1 MKKTILSLLL
11 IASTMLLHAQCN
23 AQNCIKVDSAK
34 FTNPSGDNV
43 TWKLTIYWSASG
55 TKHLNTIITNA
66 GDTVLN
72 TCNEVR
78 AQGNSSGTI
87 VYNNIIT
94 TGGSLMLR
102 SYFTRWTGTCGNGTI
117 CDSSQSLIFNVLP
130 IKVEYITARN
140 VDNSTLITF
149 KVGAVEDGKNEITV
163 MYQMRNGSTKKRVIE
178 LPDEMNPG
186 DIWMVTINN
195 ITNTYT
201 TKKL

>member
-1 MKKTILSLLL
+1 LRARQKIRFQRRINLYIILKKPNMKKTILSILL
-11 IASTMLLHAQCN
+11 IASTMLSQ

-72 TCNEVR
+72 TCHEVR

-102 SYFTRWTGTCGNGTI
+102 SYFTRWTGTCGNGTM

-130 IKVEYITARN
+130 IKVEYITAIN

-149 KVGAVEDGKNEITV
+149 KVGAVEEGKNEI
-163 MYQMRNGSTKKRVIE
+163 SFVIVE
-178 LPDEMNPG
+178 SNMIVSNIRWRE
-186 DIWMVTINN
+186 DITP
-195 ITNTYT
+195 
-201 TKKL
+201 